1 MSRILR
7 RPLFR
12 GGPASSEGVGITSG
26 LNTPKRGFVDG
37 PGGYAGEGKER
48 EDITTEDIFKPYNLI
63 GDSSRLLSNLS
74 EQGYNYGIRPIL
86 NAPKLASNYIFG
98 TNFEQTPEVDL
109 NKEIIKNLSEEK
121 IQSIREEKQK
131 NKNLNITNLSPK
143 SNEGT
148 KFNEYTP
155 TKEKNLPSLYDEFS
169 SIINKANLVDQDE
182 ITKQKYL
189 ELSKF
194 GLNLLRQ
201 PGGPVGGKP
210 NLMGA
215 IAAAAEKPLEGYSN
229 ILAKEAQAKQVPKQ
243 LALQATLSA
252 MAPGQYSKAIRDL
265 VQSGVPPEKAR
276 EFVLKEATAQQ
287 RAQDRL
293 DLDYY
298 GGKLSDR
305 FDFLKN
311 KENIKKG
318 IPDSATQSFLN
329 WKKINPNLTQGQISE
344 LPKDK
349 DLAIDKKYYI
359 DPNTGVIVRFDK
371 KKNDYLEAGEI

>member
-7 RPLFR
+7 RPMFR
-12 GGPASSEGVGITSG
+12 GGPASSDGVGITSG
-26 LNTPKRGFVDG
+26 LDNPRQRYADGPTDEGVQQDEYSPIVQDILGIKDWLKLKGATAVDTVFNVPVNKASEYITGYNPGLSAVRQMQQKGDPTFAKYDPDKAYFFNTPTEARKGTIKQNLE
-37 PGGYAGEGKER
+37 YKKE
-48 EDITTEDIFKPYNLI
+48 K
-63 GDSSRLLSNLS
+63 
-74 EQGYNYGIRPIL
+74 
-86 NAPKLASNYIFG
+86 
-98 TNFEQTPEVDL
+98 
-109 NKEIIKNLSEEK
+109 
-121 IQSIREEKQK
+121 EKQFEP
-131 NKNLNITNLSPK
+131 SPPPSVTVTKGEK
-143 SNEGT
+143 S
-148 KFNEYTP
+148 
-155 TKEKNLPSLYDEFS
+155 LPSLYDEFS

-182 ITKQKYL
+182 FTKQKYL

-201 PGGPVGGKP
+201 PGGPAGGKP

-229 ILAKEAQAKQVPKQ
+229 ILTRESQAKQVPKQ

-276 EFVLKEATAQQ
+276 EFILKEATSQQ

-298 GGKLSDR
+298 GEKLSNR

-329 WKKINPNLTQGQISE
+329 WKKTDPNLTQGQISE

-349 DLAIDKKYYI
+349 NLAIDKKYYI

-371 KKNDYLEAGEI
+371 KINNYREAGEI